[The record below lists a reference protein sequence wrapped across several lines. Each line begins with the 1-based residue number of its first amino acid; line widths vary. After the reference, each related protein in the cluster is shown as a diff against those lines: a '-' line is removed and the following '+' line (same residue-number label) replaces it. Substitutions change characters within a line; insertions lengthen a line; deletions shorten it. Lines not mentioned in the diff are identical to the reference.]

1 MSYEGL
7 PSHMHIDGVR
17 YEVMMEANITPATDR
32 KTQGFQEDGEFDAA
46 TQEVRVRPGMARDYA
61 KHIVVHEALHGMWE
75 HAGLT
80 AAGGPAEM
88 HEELVV
94 TAMARRLVT
103 FIRDNPELIAFL
115 AK

>member
-1 MSYEGL
+1 
-7 PSHMHIDGVR
+7 
-17 YEVMMEANITPATDR
+17 
-32 KTQGFQEDGEFDAA
+32 
-46 TQEVRVRPGMARDYA
+46 
-61 KHIVVHEALHGMWE
+61 MWE